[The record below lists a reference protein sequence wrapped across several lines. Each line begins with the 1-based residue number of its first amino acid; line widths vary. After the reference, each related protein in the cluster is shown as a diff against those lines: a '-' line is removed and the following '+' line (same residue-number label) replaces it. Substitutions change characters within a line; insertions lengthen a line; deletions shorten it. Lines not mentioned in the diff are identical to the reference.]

1 MILDISRFWSIVI
14 TTHWACISDQF
25 IFQIHDWFLCEL
37 LLIYYHMSMPR
48 LVITFLLRCPRLAQT
63 STGSTIQ
70 VMDEN
75 QVKFRF
81 QHVPTGPQKVGGVP
95 ALCLFLRFWFIG
107 LAQGGKKS
115 TFTRNLDIS
124 WWKTMVF
131 PGFPL
136 DFPSKGPHSPDFG
149 PWLVRLA
156 AAIAQV
162 QLQLHQ
168 VHTTCDLG
176 PWNLDGSHIQKK
188 MLIPSDM
195 DMFNMYIYIYVCV
208 CLCIYI
214 YIPIWKLDI

>member
-1 MILDISRFWSIVI
+1 
-14 TTHWACISDQF
+14 
-25 IFQIHDWFLCEL
+25 
-37 LLIYYHMSMPR
+37 
-48 LVITFLLRCPRLAQT
+48 
-63 STGSTIQ
+63 
-70 VMDEN
+70 
-75 QVKFRF
+75 
-81 QHVPTGPQKVGGVP
+81 
-95 ALCLFLRFWFIG
+95 

-195 DMFNMYIYIYVCV
+195 DMFNMYIYIYMCV
-208 CLCIYI
+208 CLCMYIYI
-214 YIPIWKLDI
+214 YPHMKIGYIMIHYIDWWYIETSVNHFPCMAYGCEHICPHTGCIFPY